1 MDYSKG
7 ECFVGSV
14 VQGKVAVVTGG
25 ASGIGAAVVDLLRA
39 EGAVVVAVDLAQ
51 ADAPL
56 TDQGGALQMDVSDP
70 ASVEAGFEAVVAA
83 CGRIDVLVN
92 SAGIAREQPFLDT
105 PLDAFDR
112 IIAVNL
118 RGSFITGQ
126 AAARRMVANGGG
138 SIINIG
144 SVSGLLGN
152 AGRSAYGASKGG
164 VTTLSKV
171 MAVDLASQ
179 GVRVNVVAPGP
190 VETPLV
196 AQVHSARTRADW
208 GVRTPAGRY
217 GTPEEI
223 AAAVLFLASDAS
235 SYVTGHVLTVD
246 GGFMAQGLPA
256 R

>member
-1 MDYSKG
+1 M
-7 ECFVGSV
+7 
-14 VQGKVAVVTGG
+14 
-25 ASGIGAAVVDLLRA
+25 
-39 EGAVVVAVDLAQ
+39 VAVDLAQ

-70 ASVEAGFEAVVAA
+70 ASVEAGIEAVVAA
-83 CGRIDVLVN
+83 CGRINVLVN

-126 AAARRMVANGGG
+126 AAARRMVANGSG

-179 GVRVNVVAPGP
+179 
-190 VETPLV
+190 
-196 AQVHSARTRADW
+196 